1 MKKIMKN
8 RSHLTMK
15 NRTTLLSATV
25 VAWLVSHIA
34 FPMMALAQD
43 TQSIR
48 QQDFEDS
55 TQWVE
60 LPTGCKWVQ
69 KGGVSDSACLVIER
83 EKMSEFGTLGIIKL
97 IKPEPGTYR
106 VSADMKVEV
115 FGDGVAAGCVYIDLY
130 QESKYVEIQPNGFSS
145 GPTGGAWVNLKAE
158 VVIPEGITNGWV
170 GAIIPR
176 GSTGKVSVDNL
187 VFQKVK

>member
-1 MKKIMKN
+1 MEYLNHSKDFAEFKCVNPDIVTKQQVTKKGNIKDM
-8 RSHLTMK
+8 
-15 NRTTLLSATV
+15 
-25 VAWLVSHIA
+25 
-34 FPMMALAQD
+34 
-43 TQSIR
+43 
-48 QQDFEDS
+48 
-55 TQWVE
+55 
-60 LPTGCKWVQ
+60 
-69 KGGVSDSACLVIER
+69 
-83 EKMSEFGTLGIIKL
+83 KMSDFGTLGIIKL

-170 GAIIPR
+170 GAIIPK